1 MWIYNSLVVVRDD
14 KTYKDKF
21 KPLEVIF
28 PRWLEDVG
36 FYNVRHDLRSANPWK
51 VKICR
56 SVPQQEPG
64 SGDCGVFILII
75 TMYLMFGLILN
86 FSSGHGQYFRKKI
99 AVDIFN
105 SDIAVE
111 DIVAPI
117 FLLSTSSLTEGIMSS
132 GRRPDD
138 GASIGGLTLIG
149 RISSGTSQS
158 TMSPTGSTGCAFVV
172 YHIIDVI
179 LVDLVLLDVIPVKLP
194 PMMVSDLALYGA
206 GVCTEAVIKLPGN
219 VTIPAVIVFGD
230 SIVDAGN
237 NNNLKTPAKC
247 NFPPYGRD
255 FMGGVSTGRFSNG
268 KVPSDLI
275 AEELGIKELL
285 PAYLQP
291 NLQPEDLLTGVTF
304 ASGGCGYDP
313 LTTELA
319 LQLFKEYT
327 EKVKQMVGEEGQ
339 NRIMK
344 TAFVLVVA
352 GSNDIDNTYFASR
365 VRKLQ
370 YDISAYTDLIV
381 GLASTFFKELYGL
394 GVRRM
399 GVFSAPPLGC
409 LPSSRTLGGGKTRDC
424 ANDYNEAAQMFNT
437 KLSAELDSLNI
448 QFPDARLLLIDI
460 YNPLLYL
467 IQNPIKYGFEVV
479 NKGCCGTGTLEA
491 SIFCNQFSLNT
502 CTNVSGYIFWDGYHP
517 TERTYKILVS
527 SLINKIANGFVCAGS
542 PC

>member
-1 MWIYNSLVVVRDD
+1 MQFLPMKLPSSSASNFLFSVFVLVV
-14 KTYKDKF
+14 
-21 KPLEVIF
+21 
-28 PRWLEDVG
+28 
-36 FYNVRHDLRSANPWK
+36 S
-51 VKICR
+51 
-56 SVPQQEPG
+56 
-64 SGDCGVFILII
+64 
-75 TMYLMFGLILN
+75 
-86 FSSGHGQYFRKKI
+86 
-99 AVDIFN
+99 
-105 SDIAVE
+105 
-111 DIVAPI
+111 
-117 FLLSTSSLTEGIMSS
+117 
-132 GRRPDD
+132 
-138 GASIGGLTLIG
+138 
-149 RISSGTSQS
+149 
-158 TMSPTGSTGCAFVV
+158 
-172 YHIIDVI
+172 
-179 LVDLVLLDVIPVKLP
+179 
-194 PMMVSDLALYGA
+194 
-206 GVCTEAVIKLPGN
+206 TEAVIKLPGN

-275 AEELGIKELL
+275 VEELGIKELL

-319 LQLFKEYT
+319 SAIPLSDQLQLFKEYT
-327 EKVKQMVGEEGQ
+327 EKVKQIVGEEGQ

>member
-1 MWIYNSLVVVRDD
+1 MKLPSSSASNFLFSVFVLVV
-14 KTYKDKF
+14 
-21 KPLEVIF
+21 
-28 PRWLEDVG
+28 
-36 FYNVRHDLRSANPWK
+36 S
-51 VKICR
+51 
-56 SVPQQEPG
+56 
-64 SGDCGVFILII
+64 
-75 TMYLMFGLILN
+75 
-86 FSSGHGQYFRKKI
+86 
-99 AVDIFN
+99 
-105 SDIAVE
+105 
-111 DIVAPI
+111 
-117 FLLSTSSLTEGIMSS
+117 
-132 GRRPDD
+132 
-138 GASIGGLTLIG
+138 
-149 RISSGTSQS
+149 
-158 TMSPTGSTGCAFVV
+158 
-172 YHIIDVI
+172 
-179 LVDLVLLDVIPVKLP
+179 
-194 PMMVSDLALYGA
+194 
-206 GVCTEAVIKLPGN
+206 TEAVIKLPGN

-319 LQLFKEYT
+319 SAIPLSDQLQLFKEYT

-344 TAFVLVVA
+344 TAFVL
-352 GSNDIDNTYFASR
+352 
-365 VRKLQ
+365 
-370 YDISAYTDLIV
+370 
-381 GLASTFFKELYGL
+381 ELYGL

>member
-1 MWIYNSLVVVRDD
+1 MKLPSSSASKFLFSVFVLVV
-14 KTYKDKF
+14 
-21 KPLEVIF
+21 
-28 PRWLEDVG
+28 
-36 FYNVRHDLRSANPWK
+36 S
-51 VKICR
+51 
-56 SVPQQEPG
+56 
-64 SGDCGVFILII
+64 
-75 TMYLMFGLILN
+75 
-86 FSSGHGQYFRKKI
+86 
-99 AVDIFN
+99 
-105 SDIAVE
+105 
-111 DIVAPI
+111 
-117 FLLSTSSLTEGIMSS
+117 
-132 GRRPDD
+132 
-138 GASIGGLTLIG
+138 
-149 RISSGTSQS
+149 
-158 TMSPTGSTGCAFVV
+158 
-172 YHIIDVI
+172 
-179 LVDLVLLDVIPVKLP
+179 
-194 PMMVSDLALYGA
+194 
-206 GVCTEAVIKLPGN
+206 TEAVIKLPGN

-275 AEELGIKELL
+275 VEELGIKELL

-319 LQLFKEYT
+319 SAIPLSDQLQLFKEYT
-327 EKVKQMVGEEGQ
+327 EKVKQIVGEEGQ
-339 NRIMK
+339 NRIVK
-344 TAFVLVVA
+344 TAFVL
-352 GSNDIDNTYFASR
+352 
-365 VRKLQ
+365 
-370 YDISAYTDLIV
+370 
-381 GLASTFFKELYGL
+381 ELYGL

-437 KLSAELDSLNI
+437 KLSAELESLNI

-479 NKGCCGTGTLEA
+479 NKGCCGTGYLEA
-491 SIFCNQFSLNT
+491 SIFCNQFSPNT

-542 PC
+542 AC